1 MIGPTILADYRDQFA
16 RRIAARPTVP
26 PVEPLPVTVWQAMS
40 LLQKAVRRGRTDL
53 ALKAAST
60 LLLAS
65 PDRLWRR
72 LGTTAFEDVGVADLD
87 TLGLVTVALGGK
99 RVRAK
104 LGGEWP
110 VASLLVEI
118 MAAAPKCRAADDLLF
133 IVQRH
138 PDLAEARSRQ
148 AELSIHQIRNVAL
161 DLVPL
166 PERALALW
174 YVLGTDRCP
183 SPHLTTQRGEPAFA
197 FDLLDE
203 LGAPMTAVEITR
215 EGFRRTGQV
224 LCPFVGLLTTDDLP
238 ASASIE
244 DDALPPE
251 TMVGPLPSWA
261 LDMFTR
267 EGKQAFTRFLEGNSR
282 TASWLRAHVLR
293 GDRAGLLGDLVFFA
307 EGGLLRFRLRWPI
320 GDELRERAEVECYG
334 LDVPDGRALLDMLRA
349 DLPELNR
356 VRAEMMGSGH
366 HAG

>member
-1 MIGPTILADYRDQFA
+1 MIGPTILADYRDQLA
-16 RRIAARPTVP
+16 RRIAARPAIP
-26 PVEPLPVTVWQAMS
+26 PVEPLPITVWQAMS
-40 LLQKAVRRGRTDL
+40 LLQKAVRRGRTDF
-53 ALKAAST
+53 ALKAAAT

-72 LGTTAFEDVGVADLD
+72 LGTIAFEDIGVADLD

-110 VASLLVEI
+110 IASLLVEI
-118 MAAAPKCRAADDLLF
+118 MAASPKCRAADDLLF
-133 IVQRH
+133 LVERH

-148 AELSIHQIRNVAL
+148 AELSIHQVRNVAL

-183 SPHLTTQRGEPAFA
+183 SPHLASRRGEPAFA

-203 LGAPMTAVEITR
+203 LGAPITAVEITR

-224 LCPFVGLLTTDDLP
+224 LCPFVGLLMTDDLP
-238 ASASIE
+238 RPASIE
-244 DDALPPE
+244 DDALPSE
-251 TMVGPLPSWA
+251 TTVGPLPGWV

-267 EGKQAFTRFLEGNSR
+267 EGKQGFSRFLDGSSE
-282 TASWLRAHVLR
+282 TASWLRAHVLKWTPIF
-293 GDRAGLLGDLVFFA
+293 GPRAKL
-307 EGGLLRFRLRWPI
+307 EI
-320 GDELRERAEVECYG
+320 GFS
-334 LDVPDGRALLDMLRA
+334 
-349 DLPELNR
+349 
-356 VRAEMMGSGH
+356 VR
-366 HAG
+366 